1 MASNPFH
8 IDTHDL
14 PRRAGEMR
22 EFTLEI
28 DDHEPL
34 GFDIISI
41 AKDEPIY
48 VDLKLEAV
56 AEGVLATATIE
67 TTAVGECIRCLDPV
81 ELPIDQSFQELFEY
95 EIDYRQK
102 KSSKKPIPESDEEGE
117 EVRQMVGDIIDLEPS
132 IRDAVI
138 LDLPIHPL
146 CDPDCP
152 GLCPEC
158 GIKWSLLPEDH
169 AHATPDIRWAGLDGW
184 KSKDA

>member
-8 IDTHDL
+8 FETHDL

-117 EVRQMVGDIIDLEPS
+117 EVRQMV
-132 IRDAVI
+132 
-138 LDLPIHPL
+138 
-146 CDPDCP
+146 
-152 GLCPEC
+152 
-158 GIKWSLLPEDH
+158 
-169 AHATPDIRWAGLDGW
+169 
-184 KSKDA
+184 

>member
-1 MASNPFH
+1 
-8 IDTHDL
+8 
-14 PRRAGEMR
+14 
-22 EFTLEI
+22 
-28 DDHEPL
+28 
-34 GFDIISI
+34 
-41 AKDEPIY
+41 
-48 VDLKLEAV
+48 
-56 AEGVLATATIE
+56 
-67 TTAVGECIRCLDPV
+67 
-81 ELPIDQSFQELFEY
+81 
-95 EIDYRQK
+95 
-102 KSSKKPIPESDEEGE
+102 
-117 EVRQMVGDIIDLEPS
+117 MVGDIIDLEPS